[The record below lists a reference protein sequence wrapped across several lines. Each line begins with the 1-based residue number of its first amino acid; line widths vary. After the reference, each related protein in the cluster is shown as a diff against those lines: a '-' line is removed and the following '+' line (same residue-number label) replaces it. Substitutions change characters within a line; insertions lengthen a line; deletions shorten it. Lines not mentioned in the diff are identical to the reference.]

1 MLIKIFT
8 GWADLKDFMKK
19 NSMYFFLGLILL
31 SITSVSGVL
40 LNSGMYEAFGWKP
53 FSAPSKNVTVSF
65 SGMANSDLHLA
76 IRYATN
82 QYVEVVI
89 GGWGNGRGA
98 VRNCTGS
105 NGTATIYVD
114 APVYPG
120 NMPTQ
125 YNYVAYVVTIANSM
139 LRVTANGRE
148 IISYTNAAF
157 LNNSFN
163 AYSFRANMPNFPWN
177 VMNDVGTSV
186 GAGPAVPAAPAI
198 PAGTFTGTNVP
209 SGFYWLQK
217 PNGTQFLDQTGTY
230 WGMNKHVFR
239 ITRNAT
245 NLSYA
250 SVSYP
255 SNAGAL
261 AFSDTQFWYVTAP
274 APVVA
279 TVFQG
284 ACSGYTATSTVSQAQ
299 ADALAR
305 NNWLNAKL
313 PGGTVLTAENYTTFQ
328 WRPISPASNNVR
340 LSFSAAATNDIIFAF
355 QYASSSFVEIAVG
368 GWNNTQSTVRNC
380 PYGTSQGENLI
391 TNNPRPIPNTV
402 DVVSYLVTIAPIPGS
417 SNSQLNVTANGI
429 NILSF
434 SAPFLNQT
442 LTAYSF
448 RCWTTAYWKVSNF
461 VASSVATFTGYY
473 PNSSTSGYFSKTSTV
488 SQYEADRLARDA
500 WLSGKI
506 PTGTTINSAA
516 YTVFTW
522 KPITSGP
529 SNNIRIQ
536 WTAAASTN
544 ITVGLQYSASQYIEV
559 VIGGWRNNTSTVRNF
574 TNGSFPGENL
584 VPFSSGA
591 PIRDTFNPVT
601 YVLTVAPSGSNGVV
615 TVTSNGLVI
624 LSFTAPFLKQ
634 VFTHYSFSAD
644 AQAPWRIASGEV
656 VSSVPMVFTSTYS
669 GYTATSTVSQVDA
682 DNKAQQAWQI
692 AVLANIASSKATASG
707 MVTPLLNQITAA
719 NNLLIA
725 ARGSLKNVAVQ
736 LNYLDKLPWE

>member
-8 GWADLKDFMKK
+8 DWADLKDFMKK

-40 LNSGMYEAFGWKP
+40 LNSGAYETFGWKP
-53 FSAPSKNVTVSF
+53 FSAPSNNVKVTF
-65 SGMANSDLHLA
+65 SGMATSDLHLA

-82 QYVEVVI
+82 QYVEIVI

-105 NGTATIYVD
+105 NGSASIYVD

-120 NMPTQ
+120 IMPTKT
-125 YNYVAYVVTIANSM
+125 AYVSYVVIIANSTVT
-139 LRVTANGRE
+139 VTANGAT
-148 IISYTNAAF
+148 IISYTDSSF
-157 LNNSFN
+157 LNKSFS
-163 AYSFRANMPNFPWN
+163 AYSFKANMPSFPWN

-186 GAGPAVPAAPAI
+186 AAAPAAPAI
-198 PAGTFTGTNVP
+198 PAGTFTGTTVP
-209 SGFYWLQK
+209 TGYYWLQQ
-217 PNGTQFLDQTGTY
+217 PNGSQYLDQSGAY

-239 ITRNAT
+239 ITRNAS

-255 SNAGAL
+255 ANAGSL
-261 AFSDTQFWYVTAP
+261 DFSNTQFWYVTAP

-284 ACSGYTATSTVSQAQ
+284 SCSGYTATSTVSQAQ

-328 WRPISPASNNVR
+328 WRPISPASNNIT
-340 LSFSAAATNDIIFAF
+340 LSFSAVVTNDLHIGL
-355 QYASSSFVEIAVG
+355 QYGSNNYIEIAIG
-368 GWNNTQSTVRNC
+368 GWGNAQSTVRNC

-391 TNNPRPIPNTV
+391 TNNSRPIPNTV
-402 DVVSYLVTIAPIPGS
+402 DAVSYVVKIAPIPGS

-442 LTAYSF
+442 FTAYSF
-448 RCWTTAYWKVSNF
+448 RCWTTAYWKVANF
-461 VASSVATFTGYY
+461 VASSVTAFTGYY

-506 PTGTTINSAA
+506 PAGTTINSAA
-516 YTVFTW
+516 YTAFTW

-536 WTAAASTN
+536 WVAAASTN